1 MQFQFDIWLLVLSI
15 IAGTIASFFVVGF
28 IERINHASAGLK
40 KILLITFGLAA
51 GTGLWANH
59 ILISTALHEGV
70 HTNHSASM
78 LFGAWVISILV
89 GTLILYEASKHH
101 FSISSLM
108 VSSTTAS
115 IGVLGVFY
123 FNLRFMY
130 GPSEFQFDS
139 FYTICS
145 LIFGVCILAAI
156 MTMFYWVKS
165 YAADNRTLAK
175 VLTGFLVS
183 LCAISIHFAYK
194 NAISFNIGMQNDA
207 SISAINKLTGIIVA
221 LAFLSFFLLVFIIT
235 LFFEKHGKQLFK
247 FSLFGLSK
255 ISHHEAQSM
264 TDSLTKLPNLRAFQQ
279 HLASVEKR
287 CERTG
292 NAFALAY
299 IDLDHFKPINDQ
311 YGHHAG
317 DIVLKEVAARLNE
330 AVRGCDFVAR
340 IGGDEFVAVIEEMKS
355 DEDVTPI
362 VERMLSAVKEKY
374 QIQQFVVELSCSI
387 GIAIYPKDGDVQKLI
402 MSADAAMYKAKENGK
417 NQFRFYDAEIE
428 AASDQLLEMQRD
440 LCLALENKELSL
452 ALQPKFDC
460 KTQALVGAEAL
471 VRWNHPTKG
480 VILPKVFLP
489 AAERFGLINEINDWV
504 VEECCRVI
512 AHFKTAGI
520 HLNIA
525 VNLANQQFRNPNLVE
540 DISKLINIYD
550 IEPRRLTFEIKE
562 TAAIKNQSQF
572 KLLLSMFNE
581 AGIKVALDDFGLHP
595 ISLAYLQELSIDEL
609 KLDRSFV
616 ADITENKSTKPLIQA
631 VIQLA
636 HALSLNVVAEG
647 VETEVQKE
655 VLIALGCNHMQG
667 YYLSEPISDVELF
680 ELSQQLQQKQLQIDF
695 EYDNK
700 PTSKVIQLA
709 FA

>member
-1 MQFQFDIWLLVLSI
+1 MQPVFDIWLLGISI
-15 IAGTIASFFVVGF
+15 IACSIATFISIGFV
-28 IERINHASAGLK
+28 ERIYQASLSLK
-40 KILLITFGLAA
+40 KILLPVYSLAA
-51 GTGLWANH
+51 GSGLCINH
-59 ILISTALHEGV
+59 VLISIAFHE
-70 HTNHSASM
+70 NIDRSYSATM
-78 LFGAWVISILV
+78 LFGAWIFAV
-89 GTLILYEASKHH
+89 LILFLVIKTSVKQDLK
-101 FSISSLM
+101 FSLLFANSLY
-108 VSSTTAS
+108 VSFCA
-115 IGVLGVFY
+115 LGLYY
-123 FNLRFMY
+123 FNLRATHD
-130 GPSEFQFDS
+130 SNEFKFD
-139 FYTICS
+139 FYATFCTLFFSVGI
-145 LIFGVCILAAI
+145 IGGIILAVFWIKNYASSKRILVKAAASTMIAI
-156 MTMFYWVKS
+156 
-165 YAADNRTLAK
+165 
-175 VLTGFLVS
+175 
-183 LCAISIHFAYK
+183 AICSIHFAYN
-194 NAISFNIGMQNDA
+194 NAIIMLAGMQNDPA
-207 SISAINKLTGIIVA
+207 FNVNKLLGTIIA
-221 LAFLSFFLLVFIIT
+221 LAFVCLFLIIFIVS

-247 FSLFGLSK
+247 FSLLDLNKNSDL
-255 ISHHEAQSM
+255 EAQSM
-264 TDSLTKLPNLRAFQQ
+264 TDSLTRLPNLRAFQQ

-292 NAFALAY
+292 NTFALAY

-374 QIQQFVVELSCSI
+374 QIQQFAVELSCSI

-480 VILPKVFLP
+480 VISPKVFLP

-512 AHFKTAGI
+512 AHFKSAGI

-680 ELSQQLQQKQLQIDF
+680 ALSQQLQQKQLQIDF
-695 EYDNK
+695 DYDNK